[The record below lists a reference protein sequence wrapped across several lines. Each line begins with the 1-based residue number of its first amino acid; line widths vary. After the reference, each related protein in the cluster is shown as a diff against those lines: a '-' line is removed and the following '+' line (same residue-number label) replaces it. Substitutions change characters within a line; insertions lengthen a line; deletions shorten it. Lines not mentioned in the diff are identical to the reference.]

1 MVIQV
6 AKSTIAKWIEM
17 EVCSVPRIGERICF
31 DEWDED
37 SDFIT
42 DHEAIV
48 EDVIYYNKPLNKT
61 YNKVY
66 AVLVLIK
73 FVE

>member
-6 AKSTIAKWIEM
+6 SKSTIGKWIEM
-17 EVCSVPRIGERICF
+17 EVCSIPRIGERICF

-48 EDVIYYNKPLNKT
+48 EDVLYYSKPLNET
-61 YNKVY
+61 YHKVY